1 MEFNPSRL
9 AQARR
14 RRGLSQRAVA
24 QLVGVTDRTAR
35 RWENGE
41 KAPDPAH
48 LALLAQKLD
57 FDVSYFF
64 RPDPAAL
71 PVEAVSFRALTKA
84 RASDRER
91 AVAGGEMALELS
103 DWLDANFDLPEP
115 ELPDLRH
122 YRNDPEGAA
131 IALRAA
137 WGLGDKSIAN
147 MVHLLE
153 AKGVRVFSLAEDC
166 REIDAYS
173 FWQGERPF
181 IFLNTL
187 KSSEHSRFDA
197 AHELAHLVLHRHGG
211 TPDRS
216 EEREANAFAGAFLM
230 PASSITSF
238 APRVVALPTLVQA
251 KRHWNVSVAALA
263 HRLHDL
269 KLISDW
275 QYWALCRDIQIA
287 GYRTAEPETAPREHS
302 QVFKKVFDALRAE
315 RIFKK
320 ELAAKFGWSMDEL
333 NALVFGLILSSV
345 RGGGE
350 TSPPSAEARDALR
363 LVK

>member
-1 MEFNPSRL
+1 
-9 AQARR
+9 
-14 RRGLSQRAVA
+14 
-24 QLVGVTDRTAR
+24 
-35 RWENGE
+35 
-41 KAPDPAH
+41 
-48 LALLAQKLD
+48 
-57 FDVSYFF
+57 
-64 RPDPAAL
+64 
-71 PVEAVSFRALTKA
+71 
-84 RASDRER
+84 
-91 AVAGGEMALELS
+91 
-103 DWLDANFDLPEP
+103 
-115 ELPDLRH
+115 
-122 YRNDPEGAA
+122 
-131 IALRAA
+131 
-137 WGLGDKSIAN
+137 